1 MPPVTADA
9 IAAGLNNR
17 EFVLYYQPK
26 VSLISTGITGAEAL
40 VRWHRRDG
48 AVLSAADFI
57 PVAQQSGLLRPLT
70 LQLFPQLVSDLAG
83 SGLENLFRVSF
94 NVSSCDLEERSLTA
108 LILDALASGRLPPAA
123 LELEITETQALQ
135 AAPCVLRNVQALTEA
150 GIGLAMDD
158 FGIGYSSID
167 TLSQWPF
174 TSIKLDQGIVER
186 MLASP
191 KNATIVRS
199 SIRLGHELGM
209 EVVAEGVETVAQ
221 HDFLVEAGCGVAQ
234 GFLISRA
241 LPLDQFKA
249 FCAAAGKCRGLP
261 VGLVHMAIVD
271 HVQWRRQMAS
281 FAIRRACLPPEAPLR
296 QSDGHPTLC
305 ITKCALGRW
314 YFGEG
319 RYFAGTPMYHAL
331 DAPHRRL
338 HEIGARIVKR
348 IRAGACQADIA
359 PLMLELKQV
368 SLILIG
374 LLEDI
379 EDAGFETLF
388 TPPAQHALPA
398 AAVPVH
404 ERIPLGGGE
413 AHRDAWRA

>member
-1 MPPVTADA
+1 MTIVTADD
-9 IAAGLNNR
+9 IACGLNNR

-26 VSLISTGITGAEAL
+26 VSLISNRIVGAEAL
-40 VRWHRRDG
+40 VRWRRRDG
-48 AVLSAADFI
+48 QVLPASMFI
-57 PVAQQSGLLRPLT
+57 PVAEQARLLRPLT
-70 LQLFPQLVSDLAG
+70 LQLFPQLVNDLAG
-83 SGLENLFRVSF
+83 SGLEHLFRVSF
-94 NVSSCDLEERSLTA
+94 NVSSCDLEERTLTA
-108 LILDALASGRLPPAA
+108 LILEAVASGRLPPTA

-135 AAPCVLRNVQALTEA
+135 AAPCVLHNVQALTEA

-158 FGIGYSSID
+158 YGIGYSSID

-186 MLASP
+186 MLDSP

-209 EVVAEGVETVAQ
+209 EVVAEGVETVPQ

-241 LPLDQFKA
+241 LPLEGFKA
-249 FCAAAGKCRGLP
+249 FCAAASTCRGLP

-281 FAIRRACLPPEAPLR
+281 FAIRRAALPPDAPLR
-296 QSDGHPTLC
+296 RSGGHPTLC
-305 ITKCALGRW
+305 FTKCALGRW

-319 RYFAGTPMYHAL
+319 RYFAGTPMYGAL

-338 HEIGARIVKR
+338 HDIGALIVER
-348 IRAGACQADIA
+348 IRRGAGPADIA
-359 PLMLELKQV
+359 PLMRELKQV
-368 SLILIG
+368 SLVLVG
-374 LLEDI
+374 LLEDL
-379 EDAGFETLF
+379 EDAGLETLF
-388 TPPAQHALPA
+388 TPTPLPGTHEGSPAHLLA
-398 AAVPVH
+398 ATSN
-404 ERIPLGGGE
+404 LQ
-413 AHRDAWRA
+413 

>member
-1 MPPVTADA
+1 MTIVTADD
-9 IAAGLNNR
+9 IACGLNNR

-26 VSLISTGITGAEAL
+26 VSLISNRITGAEAL
-40 VRWHRRDG
+40 VRWHRRNG
-48 AVLSAADFI
+48 EVLPASMFI
-57 PVAQQSGLLRPLT
+57 PVAEQAGLLRPLT
-70 LQLFPQLVSDLAG
+70 LQLFPRLVADLAG
-83 SGLENLFRVSF
+83 SGLEHLFRVSF
-94 NVSSCDLEERSLTA
+94 NVSSCDLEERTLTA
-108 LILDALASGRLPPAA
+108 LILEAVASGRLPPTA

-135 AAPCVLRNVQALTEA
+135 AAPCVLHNVQALTEA

-158 FGIGYSSID
+158 YGIGYSSID

-186 MLASP
+186 MLDSP

-209 EVVAEGVETVAQ
+209 EVVAEGVETVPQ

-249 FCAAAGKCRGLP
+249 FCASAGKCRGLP

-281 FAIRRACLPPEAPLR
+281 FAIRRAVLPPDAPLR
-296 QSDGHPTLC
+296 QSGGHPTLC
-305 ITKCALGRW
+305 VTKCALGRW
-314 YFGEG
+314 YLGEG

-338 HEIGARIVKR
+338 HEIGAMIVER
-348 IRAGACQADIA
+348 IRLGAGQAEIA
-359 PLMLELKQV
+359 PLMRELKQV

-388 TPPAQHALPA
+388 TPPAATPASRPRGPGAARA
-398 AAVPVH
+398 AAPAPLH
-404 ERIPLGGGE
+404 ERS
-413 AHRDAWRA
+413 

>member
-1 MPPVTADA
+1 MTIVTADD
-9 IAAGLNNR
+9 IASGLNNR
-17 EFVLYYQPK
+17 GFVLYYQPK
-26 VSLISTGITGAEAL
+26 VSLISNRITGAEAL
-40 VRWHRRDG
+40 VRWRRDG
-48 AVLSAADFI
+48 EVLPASMFI
-57 PVAQQSGLLRPLT
+57 PVAEQAGLLRPLT

-83 SGLENLFRVSF
+83 SGLDQLFRVSF
-94 NVSSCDLEERSLTA
+94 NVSSCDLEDCTLTS
-108 LILDALASGRLPPAA
+108 LILKAVAAGRLPPSA

-135 AAPCVLRNVQALTEA
+135 AAPCALHNVQALTEA

-158 FGIGYSSID
+158 YGIGYSSID

-174 TSIKLDQGIVER
+174 TSIKLDQGLVER
-186 MLASP
+186 MLDSP

-209 EVVAEGVETVAQ
+209 EVVAEGVETVPQ
-221 HDFLVEAGCGVAQ
+221 HDFLLEAGCGVAQ

-241 LPLDQFKA
+241 LPLEGFKA
-249 FCAAAGKCRGLP
+249 FCAAATKCRGLP

-281 FAIRRACLPPEAPLR
+281 FAIRRAALPPDAPLR
-296 QSDGHPTLC
+296 QSGGHPTLC
-305 ITKCALGRW
+305 VTKCALGRW

-319 RYFAGTPMYHAL
+319 RYFAGTPMYGAL

-338 HEIGARIVKR
+338 HDIGTLIVER
-348 IRAGACQADIA
+348 IRAGASQADIA
-359 PLMLELKQV
+359 PLMRELKQV
-368 SLILIG
+368 SLVLVG

-388 TPPAQHALPA
+388 TPPPPPGARDGVPAHLLPA
-398 AAVPVH
+398 TTD
-404 ERIPLGGGE
+404 LQ
-413 AHRDAWRA
+413 

>member
-1 MPPVTADA
+1 MTNVTADD
-9 IAAGLNNR
+9 IARGLNDR

-26 VSLISTGITGAEAL
+26 VSLISNRITGAEAL
-40 VRWHRRDG
+40 VRWRRNG
-48 AVLSAADFI
+48 EVLPASLFI
-57 PVAQQSGLLRPLT
+57 PVAEQAGLLRPLT
-70 LQLFPQLVSDLAG
+70 LQLFPQLVADLAG
-83 SGLENLFRVSF
+83 SGLEQHFRVSF
-94 NVSSCDLEERSLTA
+94 NVSSCDLEERTLTA
-108 LILDALASGRLPPAA
+108 LILEAVASGRLPPSA

-135 AAPCVLRNVQALTEA
+135 AAPCVLHNVQALTEA

-158 FGIGYSSID
+158 YGIGYSSID

-186 MLASP
+186 MLDSP

-209 EVVAEGVETVAQ
+209 EVVAEGVETVPQ

-241 LPLDQFKA
+241 LPLEQFKA
-249 FCAAAGKCRGLP
+249 FCATASKCRGLP

-271 HVQWRRQMAS
+271 HVQWRRQLAS
-281 FAIRRACLPPEAPLR
+281 FAIRRAALPPDAPLR
-296 QSDGHPTLC
+296 QSGGHPTLC
-305 ITKCALGRW
+305 FTKCALGRW

-338 HEIGARIVKR
+338 HDIGAAIVER
-348 IRAGACQADIA
+348 VRAGAGQADIA
-359 PLMLELKQV
+359 PLMRELKQV

-374 LLEDI
+374 LLEDL

-388 TPPAQHALPA
+388 APSPATPASRPRAAGAAPA
-398 AAVPVH
+398 ATPAPLP
-404 ERIPLGGGE
+404 ERS
-413 AHRDAWRA
+413 